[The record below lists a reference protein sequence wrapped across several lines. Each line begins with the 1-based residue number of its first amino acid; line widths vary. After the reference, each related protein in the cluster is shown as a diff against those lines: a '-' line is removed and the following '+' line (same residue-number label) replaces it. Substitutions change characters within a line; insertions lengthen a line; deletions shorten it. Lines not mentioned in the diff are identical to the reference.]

1 MIRSV
6 IAAFDSARHFVAEA
20 EAVDRLRRLMQG
32 GARGRQV
39 PMISFA
45 HVSKRYDGRPV
56 LDDITLTIPPGAF
69 VALVGTSGAGKTTLL
84 KAINRLTA
92 IDSGTIAVDGE
103 DIATQ
108 PLVGLRR
115 RIGYV
120 FQGVGLFPHMSVAEN
135 VWLAPRLAGQSSAG
149 RDARVAELLAMVSL
163 PADLAARYP
172 RQLSGGQAQRVGF
185 ARALA
190 AGPKIMLM
198 DEPFGALDPV
208 TRADLGAA
216 YRALHERMGLT
227 SLLVTHDM
235 AEALLLADR
244 IIVLGEGR
252 VLADMPPR
260 ALMQART
267 VPAIRAM
274 IDAALA
280 SAARLDALARGD

>member
-1 MIRSV
+1 
-6 IAAFDSARHFVAEA
+6 
-20 EAVDRLRRLMQG
+20 
-32 GARGRQV
+32 
-39 PMISFA
+39 MISFA

-56 LDDITLTIPPGAF
+56 LDDVTLTIPPGAF
-69 VALVGTSGAGKTTLL
+69 VALVGASGAGKTTLL

-92 IDSGTIAVDGE
+92 IDSGTITVDG
-103 DIATQ
+103 DNIASL

-120 FQGVGLFPHMSVAEN
+120 FQGVGLFPHMSVADN
-135 VWLAPRLAGQSSAG
+135 VWLAPRLAGQSATG

-163 PADLAARYP
+163 PANLAARYP

-208 TRADLGAA
+208 TRAELGTA
-216 YRALHERMGLT
+216 YRALHERIGLT

-235 AEALLLADR
+235 AEALILADR
-244 IIVLGEGR
+244 VIVLGEGR
-252 VLADMPPR
+252 VLADRTPS
-260 ALMQART
+260 ALMQARAD
-267 VPAIRAM
+267 PAIRAM
-274 IDAALA
+274 IDAALM

>member
-1 MIRSV
+1 
-6 IAAFDSARHFVAEA
+6 
-20 EAVDRLRRLMQG
+20 
-32 GARGRQV
+32 
-39 PMISFA
+39 MISFA

-56 LDDITLTIPPGAF
+56 LDDVTLTVPPGAF
-69 VALVGTSGAGKTTLL
+69 VALVGASGAGKTTLL

-92 IDSGTIAVDGE
+92 IDEGTITVDGE
-103 DIATQ
+103 DIATL

-135 VWLAPRLAGQSSAG
+135 VWLAPRLAGQSPAG

-163 PADLAARYP
+163 PAELAGRSP

-190 AGPKIMLM
+190 AGPAIMLM

-208 TRADLGAA
+208 TRAELGAA
-216 YRALHERMGLT
+216 YRALHDRMGLT

-235 AEALLLADR
+235 AEALILADR
-244 IIVLGEGR
+244 VIVMGEGR
-252 VLADMPPR
+252 VLADRTPR
-260 ALMQART
+260 ALIRARAD
-267 VPAIRAM
+267 PGIRAM